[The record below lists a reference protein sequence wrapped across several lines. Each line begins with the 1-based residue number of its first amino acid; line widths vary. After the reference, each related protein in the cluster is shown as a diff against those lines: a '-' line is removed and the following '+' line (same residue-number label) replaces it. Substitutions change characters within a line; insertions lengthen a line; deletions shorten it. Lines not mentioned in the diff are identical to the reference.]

1 MSDLLCFATIALA
14 GFTQAC
20 LQLSFGGLI
29 LLYHSSMGRHRRR
42 KTRGLATSYILGV
55 MILSFLAVSGAAF
68 WISQVAS
75 GGLSLEIML
84 ICVGVFLASA
94 VVMWALYFRW
104 GDHTELWLPRS
115 ISRFISRKAKHCND
129 RVEAFSL
136 GLLGAFAETPMSLA
150 LFFLVGNCL
159 VTVSANLQVLA
170 LFSYLVIASAPLLI
184 LKGAI
189 KNGSTAVAAQK
200 WRIKHKMFARF
211 VSSASFL
218 VLSAFVLA
226 FWVY

>member
-1 MSDLLCFATIALA
+1 M
-14 GFTQAC
+14 
-20 LQLSFGGLI
+20 
-29 LLYHSSMGRHRRR
+29 
-42 KTRGLATSYILGV
+42 
-55 MILSFLAVSGAAF
+55 
-68 WISQVAS
+68 
-75 GGLSLEIML
+75 
-84 ICVGVFLASA
+84 
-94 VVMWALYFRW
+94 
-104 GDHTELWLPRS
+104 
-115 ISRFISRKAKHCND
+115 
-129 RVEAFSL
+129 EAFSL

-170 LFSYLVIASAPLLI
+170 LISYLVIASAPLLI
-184 LKGAI
+184 LKGA

-200 WRIKHKMFARF
+200 WRIKHKLFARF